1 MPISGTDPV
10 PAPPRA
16 ARQALILLMAWAV
29 VCLPLLGTGGLHSTE
44 GHRAIP
50 GWEMLD
56 RLRAEGPSVDALL
69 VPTLFGEPYLRKP
82 PGIAWATAAS
92 AAALGET
99 EFSARLPSALAMLG
113 MTLAAW
119 WFARRWFGPRR
130 AVAAGLAHLL
140 MPWLWASARSAEI
153 ESLNLLGAQVGALA
167 AVDLARRPASR
178 AVVVVMLGALGIAL
192 MGVMKG
198 PAGVPSLVGALL
210 APCVV
215 ARSLRPLTCPR
226 LWAMLALGAAPLLL
240 LAWATARQAA
250 RLDSVVTQPVDD
262 FLWNKD
268 RLWGVALLAPAA
280 LIAMLPASLALL
292 FPWGPDARAEAGD
305 RLPPA
310 EVETARTLAWACL
323 LALGVL
329 VVAGVSNPRYAMPA
343 AVFAPPLAAYVFAG
357 AGGAFVPIRA
367 GIARALMLGRPVAW
381 GGVLLVGVAAHV
393 AWFEAR
399 ARATSGLDAGAALA
413 DALPDGATVLADHLV
428 EARPEVLLYAARRA
442 REQGRSVSVRWEPG
456 LASLG
461 ALGPGVFAGVRTD
474 AGSDEG
480 ARLESAGLSGRLER
494 IHDGRVHEFSFA
506 LVRGVEVDV
515 DPKR

>member
-119 WFARRWFGPRR
+119 WFASRWFGARW
-130 AVAAGLAHLL
+130 AIAAGLAHLL

-153 ESLNLLGAQVGALA
+153 ESLNLLGAQLAALA
-167 AVDLARRPASR
+167 AIDLARRPASR
-178 AVVVVMLGALGIAL
+178 PVVVVLLGAGGIAL
-192 MGVMKG
+192 MGAMKG
-198 PAGVPSLVGALL
+198 PAGAPALVGALI

-215 ARSLRPLTCPR
+215 AGSLRPFACPR
-226 LWAMLALGAAPLLL
+226 LWAMLALGAAPLMLL
-240 LAWATARQAA
+240 GWAVARQAA
-250 RLDSVVTQPVDD
+250 RLDSIVTQPVGD
-262 FLWNKD
+262 FLWSAD
-268 RLWGVALLAPAA
+268 RVVGVALLAPAA
-280 LIAMLPASLALL
+280 LAAMLPASLALL
-292 FPWGPDARAEAGD
+292 FPWGPDARAETGKG
-305 RLPPA
+305 LPPPA
-310 EVETARTLAWACL
+310 VEAARTLAWACV
-323 LALGVL
+323 LALGAL
-329 VVAGVSNPRYAMPA
+329 VVVGVSNPRYAMPA
-343 AVFAPPLAAYVFAG
+343 AVFAPPLVAYVFAG
-357 AGGAFVPIRA
+357 AAGGFTAIRRR
-367 GIARALMLGRPVAW
+367 IARTLMLGHPAAW
-381 GGVLLVGVAAHV
+381 PAALLVALAVHL

-399 ARATSGLDAGAALA
+399 SRATSGREAGVALA
-413 DALPDGATVLADHLV
+413 DALPDGAAVIADHLV

-442 REQGRSVSVRWEPG
+442 HEQGRSVTVRWEPG
-456 LASLG
+456 LPSLG
-461 ALGPGVFAGVRTD
+461 VLPPGVFVALRTD
-474 AGSDEG
+474 AGSDER
-480 ARLESAGLSGRLER
+480 ARFERDGLSARFER
-494 IHDGRVHEFSFA
+494 IYEGRVHKFAFA
-506 LVRGVEVDV
+506 LVRGVGHEPDGEE
-515 DPKR
+515 